1 MAMYKV
7 VKQHRAMGQVFRR
20 MSEERVN
27 VLKLGQAGYL
37 LAIIPPSVLALS
49 KQTREPWWQETDNP
63 LRVEHKRNLLNM
75 REVQDRHTATSS
87 SSSSSY
93 CQSRSLQL
101 PRDLRPQRTMSSAQ
115 QASPTLDMFQKEVPP
130 NRRVAP
136 EPQMGWVLPVRGV
149 VTLLVLLTTLLLTKP
164 VSSGSCWLF
173 KPIDSLTGHGP
184 LRING

>member
-37 LAIIPPSVLALS
+37 LAIIPQSLLALS

-63 LRVEHKRNLLNM
+63 LGVEHKRNLLNM
-75 REVQDRHTATSS
+75 REVQDRHTTTSS
-87 SSSSSY
+87 SSF
-93 CQSRSLQL
+93 CQSRCLQL

-115 QASPTLDMFQKEVPP
+115 QAIPTLDMFQKEVPP

-136 EPQMGWVLPVRGV
+136 EPQMGWDLPVRGV
-149 VTLLVLLTTLLLTKP
+149 VTLLILLAILLLTKP

-173 KPIDSLTGHGP
+173 KPIDSLTGQGP

>member
-27 VLKLGQAGYL
+27 VFKLGQAGYL

-63 LRVEHKRNLLNM
+63 LGVEDKRNLLNM
-75 REVQDRHTATSS
+75 REVQDRHTTTSS

-101 PRDLRPQRTMSSAQ
+101 PRDLRPQRTMSSSQ

-149 VTLLVLLTTLLLTKP
+149 VTLLVLLAILLLTKP

-173 KPIDSLTGHGP
+173 KPIDSLTGQGP
-184 LRING
+184 LRRNG